1 MVKFSEFV
9 SRKDID
15 NINEGK
21 DTELASLNV
30 FNDEKIYNV
39 AMKSYNSENL
49 KKAMLKMKLKFPD
62 KDKIDFGKVDWKSI
76 YTSLNE
82 KKIIKELEDSDE
94 ITESLYN
101 KILDNFNI
109 EIVEEDT
116 KDTILEKLVK

>member
-9 SRKDID
+9 SGKDID

-39 AMKSYNSENL
+39 AMKSYNSEDL

-62 KDKIDFGKVDWKSI
+62 KDKIDFSKVDWKSI

-109 EIVEEDT
+109 EIVEKDT